1 MPLYRLLY
9 RSEFSLKEADG
20 PIEQQIAAIVA
31 SAAQANQRADLT
43 GALIASNCTFIQV
56 LEGPLAAL
64 EVTFEKICSD
74 LRHSHVRLV
83 EFAAA
88 EDRVF
93 PEWKM
98 VRVEE
103 RSQVL
108 DLCVRLGS
116 EVESRLDV
124 TKTSAIVSLMRSI
137 LLNRATAADGVSP
150 VSLNDV
156 N

>member
-9 RSEFSLKEADG
+9 RSEFAFQDADG
-20 PIEQQIAAIVA
+20 LIDQQIDAIVTA
-31 SAAQANQRADLT
+31 AAQANQENNLS
-43 GALIASNCTFIQV
+43 GALIASNGVFVQA

-74 LRHSHVRLV
+74 LRHSRVRLV

-103 RSQVL
+103 EEQVL
-108 DLCVRLGS
+108 NLCVGLGL
-116 EVESRLDV
+116 ENTGRLDV
-124 TKTSAIVSLMRSI
+124 SKTGAIVTLMRSI
-137 LLNRATAADGVSP
+137 LLSRAIAADGLSIQH
-150 VSLNDV
+150 SA
-156 N
+156 

>member
-9 RSEFSLKEADG
+9 RSEFAFRQADG
-20 PIEQQIAAIVA
+20 PIDQQIDAIVT
-31 SAAQANQRADLT
+31 AAVQANQRNNLS
-43 GALIASNCTFIQV
+43 GALIASNGVFIQA

-74 LRHSHVRLV
+74 LRHSRVRLV

-98 VRVEE
+98 VRVEQE
-103 RSQVL
+103 EQVL
-108 DLCVRLGS
+108 NLCVGLGIENS
-116 EVESRLDV
+116 GRLDV
-124 TKTSAIVSLMRSI
+124 SKTGAIVTLMRSV
-137 LLNRATAADGVSP
+137 LLSKATAADDFAAQ
-150 VSLNDV
+150 SLLKAL
-156 N
+156 